1 MERTEAVVE
10 GAVMSSSVAKS
21 APVAVGGAVSGLTF
35 FGVPVP
41 DLVPVLTCLYL
52 VVMTLHTAWKWWVEW
67 RTNRK
72 KEKDESGD
80 SGAA

>member
-1 MERTEAVVE
+1 MEKLEQVAE
-10 GAVMSSSVAKS
+10 GAVMSSGLAKS

-41 DLVPVLTCLYL
+41 DLVPVLTCVYL
-52 VVMTLHTAWKWWVEW
+52 AVMIAHTAWKWWVEW

-72 KEKDESGD
+72 KENGD
-80 SGAA
+80 DAA

>member
-1 MERTEAVVE
+1 MEKAEAVVE

-41 DLVPVLTCLYL
+41 VLTCLYL

-72 KEKDESGD
+72 KEKDESGE

>member
-1 MERTEAVVE
+1 MERVEQAVE

-72 KEKDESGD
+72 KEKGESGSD
-80 SGAA
+80 AA

>member
-1 MERTEAVVE
+1 MEKVEQAVE
-10 GAVMSSSVAKS
+10 GAVMSSGLAKS

-41 DLVPVLTCLYL
+41 DLVPVLTCVYL
-52 VVMTLHTAWKWWVEW
+52 AVMIMHTAWKWWVEW

-72 KEKDESGD
+72 KECVEDD
-80 SGAA
+80 A

>member
-1 MERTEAVVE
+1 MEKLEQVAE
-10 GAVMSSSVAKS
+10 GAVMSSGLAKS

-41 DLVPVLTCLYL
+41 DLVPVLTCVYL
-52 VVMTLHTAWKWWVEW
+52 DVMIAHTAWKWWVEW

-72 KEKDESGD
+72 KENGD
-80 SGAA
+80 DDA

>member
-1 MERTEAVVE
+1 MEKFEQVAE
-10 GAVMSSSVAKS
+10 GAVMSSGLAKS

-41 DLVPVLTCLYL
+41 DLVPVLTCVYL
-52 VVMTLHTAWKWWVEW
+52 AVMIAHTAWKWWVEW

-72 KEKDESGD
+72 KEGD
-80 SGAA
+80 DAA

>member
-1 MERTEAVVE
+1 MEKAEAVVE

-52 VVMTLHTAWKWWVEW
+52 VVMTLHIAWKWWVEW
-67 RTNRK
+67 QTNRK
-72 KEKDESGD
+72 KEKDKSGESGV
-80 SGAA
+80 A

>member
-1 MERTEAVVE
+1 MEKVEQAVE
-10 GAVMSSSVAKS
+10 GAVMSGFAKS

-41 DLVPVLTCLYL
+41 DLVPVLTCVYL
-52 VVMTLHTAWKWWVEW
+52 AVMIMHTAWKWWVEW

-72 KEKDESGD
+72 KEGVEDD
-80 SGAA
+80 A